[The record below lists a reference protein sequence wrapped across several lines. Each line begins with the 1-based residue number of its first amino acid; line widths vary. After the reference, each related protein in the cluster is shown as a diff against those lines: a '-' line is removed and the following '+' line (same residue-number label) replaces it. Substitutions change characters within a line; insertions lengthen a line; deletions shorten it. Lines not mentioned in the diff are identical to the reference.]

1 MRGISHFS
9 QAGRFSRAKACLVL
23 MVVVSLALP
32 PWQSTHAAHKPSDPA
47 KSTPKKVSEIAPRH
61 PRIPAARPGATL
73 TNPIDLLLQ
82 PYFEQHKF
90 TPPAVVSDRVYARRV
105 YLDLIGLLPTPAQLA
120 AFEADQSPDKREK
133 LVDQI
138 LADNEAYA
146 IHWLSFWN
154 DALRNDYR
162 GTGYIDGGRKSIT
175 GWLYNAL
182 LKNVPYDQFVRE
194 LVSPVP
200 ESEGF
205 VKGIVWRG
213 VVNASQV
220 PPVQA
225 AQNIG
230 QVFMGINLKCASCH
244 DSFISSWKLTDAYGL
259 AGVFSEQ
266 PLEIHHCDAP
276 TKKFATQKF
285 LYKELGEIDEKASRA
300 ERMKQL
306 AAIITNPQNGQLTRT
321 MVNRLWARFL
331 GHGIIDPVDEMED
344 DPWNQDLL
352 DWLAAD
358 LSDHRY
364 DLKHTMKQIV
374 TSRAY
379 QLPSVGVDEQ
389 ATAYV
394 FRGPS
399 VKRLSSEQFMDALA
413 QVAGPW
419 DVTDASNLKYPT
431 LPPKR
436 KTQTGPAIRV
446 DSSLAAGGKPA
457 PHRPHDR
464 RSAATRPRTN
474 EPGAGGHQPAAG
486 GHHARSSRTHQW
498 GGTRQT
504 TRPRRRP
511 LAGTLQKRTLRP
523 DPAVVSVLPGTPAD
537 LGRGAHGGAARRFPP
552 AETGDRRPPL
562 GARHAPRISVDFV
575 ILFP

>member
-1 MRGISHFS
+1 MRGFSRFS
-9 QAGRFSRAKACLVL
+9 QAHVSLVL
-23 MVVVSLALP
+23 IAVISWVLLASP
-32 PWQSTHAAHKPSDPA
+32 SGSAAHKPSDPKNKNA
-47 KSTPKKVSEIAPRH
+47 ANKLSEIAPRR
-61 PRIPAARPGATL
+61 PNLPAAKPGSPL

-90 TPPAVVSDRVYARRV
+90 SPPSVVSDRVYARRV
-105 YLDLIGLLPTPAQLA
+105 YLDLIGLLPTPTQLA
-120 AFEADQSPDKREK
+120 SFEADKSPDKRAK
-133 LVDQI
+133 LVDQL
-138 LADNEAYA
+138 LANNEAYA

-162 GTGYIDGGRKSIT
+162 GTGYIDGGRKQIT
-175 GWLYNAL
+175 TWLYNAL
-182 LKNVPYDQFVRE
+182 LKNIPYDQFVRE
-194 LVSPVP
+194 LISPVP

-244 DSFISSWKLTDAYGL
+244 DSFINTWKLTDAYGL

-276 TKKFATQKF
+276 TKKFAAQKF
-285 LYKELGEIDEKASRA
+285 LYKELGDIDEKAPRA

-344 DPWNQDLL
+344 DPWNRDLL
-352 DWLAAD
+352 DWLAVD
-358 LSDHRY
+358 FSDHHY

-389 ATAYV
+389 EKDYV
-394 FRGPS
+394 FKGPS
-399 VKRLSSEQFMDALA
+399 VKRMSAEQFMDAFA

-419 DVTDASNLKYPT
+419 KVVDASGLKYPT
-431 LPPKR
+431 PPGEKG
-436 KTQTGPAIRV
+436 KP
-446 DSSLAAGGKPA
+446 KPA
-457 PHRPHDR
+457 PISALTLPWQPGENPLRIALTTADPLQLALGRTNREQVVTSRPQ
-464 RSAATRPRTN
+464 AATTLEALELTNGGELAKQLARGADRWLERSKNSSSDMIPQLYLLSLGRPPTA
-474 EPGAGGHQPAAG
+474 EELQ
-486 GHHARSSRTHQW
+486 
-498 GGTRQT
+498 
-504 TRPRRRP
+504 
-511 LAGTLQKRTLRP
+511 LAQQLVGSPLQKQGIEDLLW
-523 DPAVVSVLPGTPAD
+523 VLLMLPEFQ
-537 LGRGAHGGAARRFPP
+537 L
-552 AETGDRRPPL
+552 
-562 GARHAPRISVDFV
+562 
-575 ILFP
+575 IL